1 MAEELNNDGVDALAQ
16 ESNFVAPAQIGVNL
30 YKPIQTAPLPSSIQG
45 LPGGSRASN
54 PTNQIKDATVGSS
67 PNYPSKK
74 SNPTQS
80 GGNWVDALVQEGEA
94 KINSMEDKNAHAKL
108 YAFDSSPTGS
118 FVARYKGYGQETYD
132 KIGFHPL
139 IDNETWYNQNTTAYD
154 DWKRM
159 MTNSAWPML
168 SLGFMSPIN
177 SYASILGKAD
187 LGQNTQEALNY
198 DYANQI
204 GYSTKGGFLAGLT
217 NLQLSAAYS
226 VGILLEGALEG
237 ALIGAAV
244 GAVEGGLPA
253 IPGAAIGGAAGLFKG
268 LLKLPSSLI
277 QMGKSLGKMGANLK
291 NAAKISEARNMFT
304 NASKTFGEF
313 INPLDNTKNA
323 FMTNVFNNPDD
334 LSNLARTARTVGALW
349 NDAKNLNMAL
359 SEGRLEGG
367 FSQNGI
373 YDKLYNDYYS
383 LYGEAPNDNLQKKMM
398 EQAKAGG
405 FSNTIKNGLLVF
417 YSNKLAF
424 PSITKA
430 SFLKG
435 MPKFGF
441 GKVIGNV
448 GEEVQMV
455 YTAGKT
461 AAEGVYSTERISMM
475 NAMKGFTKP
484 KTWGR
489 VSLNYFK
496 ANLVEGV
503 QEVSQ
508 EALADYTEK
517 YYTETFN
524 NPAAKNFMYSMGVMW
539 DATKKQM
546 SAQGAEVFAS
556 GFAMG
561 SILSIPGTVK
571 KYMSVGYNK
580 YYKHKDN
587 YEEYVANK
595 EKEATEIVNALNL
608 MTKEGKHLFDPRL
621 NNYVT
626 QMLVG
631 KVVDDPENTTT
642 KQLKDSE
649 FTAFTSAVMT
659 SLRTGTFDMFLDNYA
674 GYKEATP
681 EEIEQAWNLDKGQ
694 GQKALQGID
703 QAIGNAKTIS
713 NRYQEARKRMNK
725 MADLTKFKEGTI
737 EYKKAELY
745 NEAYFAGL
753 QNLVFLQSSFDNNLH
768 RLDKLYQRLGAIT
781 AIQDSRFSDFAGLT
795 EPGRLNNTIAM
806 LKTEVESAE
815 QLSDPIGTEQA
826 KQKRELLENLT
837 TFQKA
842 QDTLVNA
849 WVNNKA
855 LKELK
860 EYMMSTDASLTEEAA
875 EIMVLNQMMD
885 EFENGKE
892 NPFLTYKQS
901 YAKLLKTLAGSPEKA
916 LQLEREINDM
926 GGMDVLFDEL
936 LDTHIIRNENINLS
950 QYVNLLNDP
959 AGFYEHID
967 KNFAWMQKM
976 YNDREDYYK
985 EIVNAEMSN
994 IEKNEIIN
1002 TLASQGIFV
1011 DLDQFAEWVKDN
1023 NNLPDYFIDEPKGM
1037 VITKDSILY
1046 EEYSDIF
1053 MEAARISEKAPTL
1066 KASSLKEKLDKRI
1079 AELDEARDK
1088 DLDEARIRYDH
1099 ALKQLIG
1106 YTEQEL
1112 KAKEAQIDP
1121 ASTMSAKEK
1130 AELKKEKDLLEKA
1143 LKQLESLDVQELMA
1157 INLVALENGY
1167 FTQEIFDEAVKE
1179 LVANPERLAEAQA
1192 LAAQFDPNENTQ
1204 EDISNSVFTKLIL
1217 PGIIEQKLLEATS
1230 KLETPI
1236 ADKTDLTKLK
1246 PYKIYQEEVKSINQR
1261 YDKEIENVKD
1271 EFKDKGVDENTVM
1284 EYSTTTA
1291 FEELPEELQ
1300 AELEPLYAK
1309 HLIDIEEDI
1318 NLKENNPV
1326 RYGEIRQRWLETQGS
1341 VIKAY
1346 NDKIKAEA
1354 QKRAEDAVNPPTLK
1368 FTPLDYSALNLSSI
1382 GITLSNIYN
1391 ADKQIL
1397 EVGEYKDV
1405 NKNMI
1410 SLTPQMIADIKSD
1423 MKAIEDFLA
1432 ARAKTYK
1439 PKSIAEETIQRI
1451 VETVINRQNEI
1462 VEKEGE
1468 TRRFADQDE
1477 ADARPERATQVA
1489 EEVEADLLEKEP
1501 YVYVKLKSVVNP
1513 ETGEVLE
1520 GEIQRLFKT
1529 FFKANSGKSKS
1540 EMLDEFM
1547 VAFERKAKSNYKIF
1561 DTPSKLKDL
1570 RASLEADPTVE
1581 NLYTTIQQLAHREST
1596 IAGTN
1601 IDGLIRDFLTPAVGN
1616 ATGFKEVKWNPDIM
1630 SKEAFDA
1637 LFHPASGI
1645 VSKFRQG
1652 MIDGQYM
1659 VLSENVKVFD
1669 KTLRDRGI
1677 TGEMDLLAIDKD
1689 GNVMII
1695 DIKTGKLKNWEQ
1707 FGKGTLGD
1715 KQTYFRAQQS
1725 IYRNLFYNMSG
1736 IMPTEIGLLPLAI
1749 VTDLDGYVES
1759 ISVAPIVPKG
1769 KDTIELEYLEDVE
1782 RFGVTPI
1789 EPDLSQLKGNRGET
1803 ETPTEKAE
1811 TAIPPSDPTKVTL
1824 QDNINKAVIFN
1835 GQVGKLVILDDGT
1848 FAIEVSDDSYVTLEM
1863 VRESIAGMLE
1873 IERTSY
1879 GKPEQVAVLE
1889 NDLKDLDKQI
1899 AATKGKVKLIE
1910 LYHELAPVKN
1920 GELTLTNVGIR
1931 PISVATTVSQVS
1943 IVEGQTI
1950 DAKFDDPNEKTA
1962 TINGVRYKV
1971 NRNAT
1976 QNIVSLSYN
1985 INDARI
1991 AEIEEE
1997 TKSISDRINK
2007 LRAKVRDAED
2017 DASKNI
2023 YLNEISRAQQEIN
2036 GINNERKNLKE
2047 NNPERTLRG
2056 ENTNNLIFALNS
2068 LPNSFQRGHREKKG
2082 NDEQKE
2088 LDSIH
2093 SLSADSAIAEAIT
2106 EILSDHYPDA
2116 LDTLIEEGVKAV
2128 NKGDL
2133 LQIELWATE
2142 TINRLEE
2149 FGFGLLSSN
2158 KYVTDVSN
2166 QVNALN
2172 MLLNDLYTIKITKDG
2187 KISKQQG
2194 EANKRFGPKKQ
2205 EVQDGSGVSPVQ
2217 KSGTGSA
2224 EGVSPK
2230 KGGTAPTEAELRE
2243 IIKNSVRNTS
2253 DQNDF
2258 DDINNQPESQELSA
2272 VTKKYLN
2279 RIEKSKDL
2287 DELKKVMKEF
2297 IIESINNKNV
2307 DLGVLTEAY
2316 DEKEKWHNTEVS
2328 EGDYVVVT
2336 KDFVWG
2342 TDDNITEGL
2351 IFVVDKITKDGVTV
2365 KLHGFN
2371 ISYKL
2376 TDDQLSNFNK
2386 ITDDMAP
2393 EEEIEITQEDVE
2405 NSEETAANLTDL
2417 ATKESDLLA
2426 ERSEAAKN
2434 STDEES
2440 FKKLTNKSNLC

>member
-1 MAEELNNDGVDALAQ
+1 
-16 ESNFVAPAQIGVNL
+16 
-30 YKPIQTAPLPSSIQG
+30 
-45 LPGGSRASN
+45 
-54 PTNQIKDATVGSS
+54 
-67 PNYPSKK
+67 
-74 SNPTQS
+74 
-80 GGNWVDALVQEGEA
+80 
-94 KINSMEDKNAHAKL
+94 
-108 YAFDSSPTGS
+108 
-118 FVARYKGYGQETYD
+118 
-132 KIGFHPL
+132 
-139 IDNETWYNQNTTAYD
+139 
-154 DWKRM
+154 
-159 MTNSAWPML
+159 
-168 SLGFMSPIN
+168 
-177 SYASILGKAD
+177 
-187 LGQNTQEALNY
+187 
-198 DYANQI
+198 
-204 GYSTKGGFLAGLT
+204 
-217 NLQLSAAYS
+217 
-226 VGILLEGALEG
+226 
-237 ALIGAAV
+237 
-244 GAVEGGLPA
+244 
-253 IPGAAIGGAAGLFKG
+253 
-268 LLKLPSSLI
+268 
-277 QMGKSLGKMGANLK
+277 
-291 NAAKISEARNMFT
+291 
-304 NASKTFGEF
+304 
-313 INPLDNTKNA
+313 
-323 FMTNVFNNPDD
+323 
-334 LSNLARTARTVGALW
+334 
-349 NDAKNLNMAL
+349 
-359 SEGRLEGG
+359 
-367 FSQNGI
+367 
-373 YDKLYNDYYS
+373 
-383 LYGEAPNDNLQKKMM
+383 
-398 EQAKAGG
+398 
-405 FSNTIKNGLLVF
+405 
-417 YSNKLAF
+417 
-424 PSITKA
+424 
-430 SFLKG
+430 
-435 MPKFGF
+435 
-441 GKVIGNV
+441 
-448 GEEVQMV
+448 
-455 YTAGKT
+455 
-461 AAEGVYSTERISMM
+461 
-475 NAMKGFTKP
+475 
-484 KTWGR
+484 
-489 VSLNYFK
+489 
-496 ANLVEGV
+496 
-503 QEVSQ
+503 
-508 EALADYTEK
+508 
-517 YYTETFN
+517 
-524 NPAAKNFMYSMGVMW
+524 
-539 DATKKQM
+539 
-546 SAQGAEVFAS
+546 
-556 GFAMG
+556 
-561 SILSIPGTVK
+561 
-571 KYMSVGYNK
+571 
-580 YYKHKDN
+580 
-587 YEEYVANK
+587 
-595 EKEATEIVNALNL
+595 
-608 MTKEGKHLFDPRL
+608 
-621 NNYVT
+621 
-626 QMLVG
+626 
-631 KVVDDPENTTT
+631 
-642 KQLKDSE
+642 
-649 FTAFTSAVMT
+649 
-659 SLRTGTFDMFLDNYA
+659 
-674 GYKEATP
+674 
-681 EEIEQAWNLDKGQ
+681 
-694 GQKALQGID
+694 
-703 QAIGNAKTIS
+703 
-713 NRYQEARKRMNK
+713 
-725 MADLTKFKEGTI
+725 
-737 EYKKAELY
+737 
-745 NEAYFAGL
+745 
-753 QNLVFLQSSFDNNLH
+753 
-768 RLDKLYQRLGAIT
+768 
-781 AIQDSRFSDFAGLT
+781 
-795 EPGRLNNTIAM
+795 
-806 LKTEVESAE
+806 
-815 QLSDPIGTEQA
+815 
-826 KQKRELLENLT
+826 
-837 TFQKA
+837 
-842 QDTLVNA
+842 
-849 WVNNKA
+849 
-855 LKELK
+855 
-860 EYMMSTDASLTEEAA
+860 
-875 EIMVLNQMMD
+875 
-885 EFENGKE
+885 
-892 NPFLTYKQS
+892 
-901 YAKLLKTLAGSPEKA
+901 
-916 LQLEREINDM
+916 
-926 GGMDVLFDEL
+926 
-936 LDTHIIRNENINLS
+936 
-950 QYVNLLNDP
+950 
-959 AGFYEHID
+959 
-967 KNFAWMQKM
+967 
-976 YNDREDYYK
+976 
-985 EIVNAEMSN
+985 
-994 IEKNEIIN
+994 
-1002 TLASQGIFV
+1002 
-1011 DLDQFAEWVKDN
+1011 
-1023 NNLPDYFIDEPKGM
+1023 
-1037 VITKDSILY
+1037 
-1046 EEYSDIF
+1046 
-1053 MEAARISEKAPTL
+1053 
-1066 KASSLKEKLDKRI
+1066 
-1079 AELDEARDK
+1079 
-1088 DLDEARIRYDH
+1088 
-1099 ALKQLIG
+1099 
-1106 YTEQEL
+1106 
-1112 KAKEAQIDP
+1112 
-1121 ASTMSAKEK
+1121 
-1130 AELKKEKDLLEKA
+1130 
-1143 LKQLESLDVQELMA
+1143 
-1157 INLVALENGY
+1157 
-1167 FTQEIFDEAVKE
+1167 
-1179 LVANPERLAEAQA
+1179 
-1192 LAAQFDPNENTQ
+1192 
-1204 EDISNSVFTKLIL
+1204 
-1217 PGIIEQKLLEATS
+1217 
-1230 KLETPI
+1230 
-1236 ADKTDLTKLK
+1236 
-1246 PYKIYQEEVKSINQR
+1246 
-1261 YDKEIENVKD
+1261 
-1271 EFKDKGVDENTVM
+1271 
-1284 EYSTTTA
+1284 
-1291 FEELPEELQ
+1291 
-1300 AELEPLYAK
+1300 
-1309 HLIDIEEDI
+1309 
-1318 NLKENNPV
+1318 
-1326 RYGEIRQRWLETQGS
+1326 
-1341 VIKAY
+1341 
-1346 NDKIKAEA
+1346 
-1354 QKRAEDAVNPPTLK
+1354 
-1368 FTPLDYSALNLSSI
+1368 
-1382 GITLSNIYN
+1382 
-1391 ADKQIL
+1391 
-1397 EVGEYKDV
+1397 
-1405 NKNMI
+1405 MI

-1501 YVYVKLKSVVNP
+1501 YVYVKLKPVVNP

-1529 FFKANSGKSKS
+1529 FFKANSGKSNS

-1561 DTPSKLKDL
+1561 DTPSKIKDL

-1581 NLYTTIQQLAHREST
+1581 NLYTTIQKLAHREST

-1637 LFHPASGI
+1637 LFHPGSGI

-1652 MIDGQYM
+1652 MIDGKYM

-1669 KTLRDRGI
+1669 RTLRDRGI
-1677 TGEMDLLAIDKD
+1677 TGEMDLLAIDKN

-1695 DIKTGKLKNWEQ
+1695 DIKTGKLKNWEE

-1789 EPDLSQLKGNRGET
+1789 EPDLSQLKGNKGET
-1803 ETPTEKAE
+1803 ETPTEKGE
-1811 TAIPPSDPTKVTL
+1811 TGIPPSDPTKVTL
-1824 QDNINKAVIFN
+1824 QDNVNKAVIFN

-1920 GELTLTNVGIR
+1920 GELTLTSVGIR

-2036 GINNERKNLKE
+2036 GLNNERKNLKE

-2068 LPNSFQRGHREKKG
+2068 LPNSFQRGHKEKKG

-2258 DDINNQPESQELSA
+2258 DDINNEPESQELSA

-2279 RIEKSKDL
+2279 RIEKAKDL
-2287 DELKKVMKEF
+2287 DELKKVYKEF
-2297 IIESINNKNV
+2297 VIEGMTNKNI
-2307 DLGVLTEAY
+2307 DLGVLSKAY
-2316 DEKEKWHNTEVS
+2316 DEREKWHETQVF
-2328 EGDYVVVT
+2328 EGDYVVAARE
-2336 KDFVWG
+2336 F
-2342 TDDNITEGL
+2342 EGKSAYGDGVL
-2351 IFVVDKITKDGVTV
+2351 IEEGDVFLVKKITKDGAVLQ
-2365 KLHGFN
+2365 LHGTN
-2371 ISYKL
+2371 ISD
-2376 TDDQLSNFNK
+2376 TFSFDELSNFNK
-2386 ITDDMAP
+2386 ITEDMIP

>member
-1 MAEELNNDGVDALAQ
+1 
-16 ESNFVAPAQIGVNL
+16 
-30 YKPIQTAPLPSSIQG
+30 
-45 LPGGSRASN
+45 
-54 PTNQIKDATVGSS
+54 
-67 PNYPSKK
+67 
-74 SNPTQS
+74 
-80 GGNWVDALVQEGEA
+80 
-94 KINSMEDKNAHAKL
+94 
-108 YAFDSSPTGS
+108 
-118 FVARYKGYGQETYD
+118 
-132 KIGFHPL
+132 
-139 IDNETWYNQNTTAYD
+139 
-154 DWKRM
+154 
-159 MTNSAWPML
+159 
-168 SLGFMSPIN
+168 
-177 SYASILGKAD
+177 
-187 LGQNTQEALNY
+187 
-198 DYANQI
+198 
-204 GYSTKGGFLAGLT
+204 
-217 NLQLSAAYS
+217 
-226 VGILLEGALEG
+226 
-237 ALIGAAV
+237 
-244 GAVEGGLPA
+244 
-253 IPGAAIGGAAGLFKG
+253 
-268 LLKLPSSLI
+268 
-277 QMGKSLGKMGANLK
+277 
-291 NAAKISEARNMFT
+291 
-304 NASKTFGEF
+304 
-313 INPLDNTKNA
+313 
-323 FMTNVFNNPDD
+323 
-334 LSNLARTARTVGALW
+334 
-349 NDAKNLNMAL
+349 
-359 SEGRLEGG
+359 
-367 FSQNGI
+367 
-373 YDKLYNDYYS
+373 
-383 LYGEAPNDNLQKKMM
+383 MM

-642 KQLKDSE
+642 KEIKDSE

-659 SLRTGTFDMFLDNYA
+659 SLRTGTFDMFLDNYSS
-674 GYKEATP
+674 YKEATP
-681 EEIEQAWNLDKGQ
+681 EEIEQAWNLERGQ
-694 GQKALQGID
+694 GQKALEGID
-703 QAIGNAKTIS
+703 QAVKNARTIS

-725 MADLTKFKEGTI
+725 MADLTKFKEGTV

-753 QNLVFLQSSFDNNLH
+753 QNLVFLQSSFDDNLN
-768 RLDKLYQRLGAIT
+768 RLGKLYQRLGSIT
-781 AIQDSRFSDFAGLT
+781 SIQDSRFSDFAGLT

-826 KQKRELLENLT
+826 KQKRELLERLT
-837 TFQKA
+837 EFQKA
-842 QDTLVNA
+842 QDNILNA
-849 WVNNKA
+849 WINNKRLNS
-855 LKELK
+855 LKEF
-860 EYMMSTDASLTEEAA
+860 MMSSDKSLSEEDA
-875 EIMVLNQMMD
+875 EIKAINEMIA
-885 EFENGKE
+885 EFDGNNS
-892 NPFLTYKQS
+892 NPFLEYKES
-901 YAKLLKTLAGSPEKA
+901 YKKLLKTLAGSPEKA
-916 LQLEREINDM
+916 LQLEKEINDM
-926 GGMDVLFDEL
+926 GGMDQLFDEL
-936 LDTHIIRNENINLS
+936 LDTHIIRNENVSLS

-959 AGFYEHID
+959 EGFYEHID
-967 KNFAWMQKM
+967 KNFQWMQKM

-985 EIVNAEMSN
+985 EIVNAELSN
-994 IEKNEIIN
+994 IEKNEILN
-1002 TLASQGIFV
+1002 ALASQGIFV
-1011 DLDQFAEWVKDN
+1011 DLEQFAEWVKDN

-1053 MEAARISEKAPTL
+1053 VEAARISEKAPAL

-1079 AELDEARDK
+1079 AELNEARDK
-1088 DLDEARIRYDH
+1088 ELDDARVRYDH
-1099 ALKQLIG
+1099 ALKQLTG

-1112 KAKEAQIDP
+1112 KAKEAQMDSS
-1121 ASTMSAKEK
+1121 ATMSAKEK
-1130 AELKKEKDLLEKA
+1130 SELKKEKDLLEKA

-1157 INLVALENGY
+1157 INLVAMENGY
-1167 FTQEIFDEAVKE
+1167 ITQDIFDQAIQEIVS
-1179 LVANPERLAEAQA
+1179 NPEKLAEAQA
-1192 LAAQFDPNENTQ
+1192 LVTKFDPNENSQ

-1217 PGIIEQKLLEATS
+1217 PGIIEQKLTEVTN
-1230 KLETPI
+1230 KLETPV
-1236 ADKTDLTKLK
+1236 ADKTDFTKLK
-1246 PYKIYQEEVKSINQR
+1246 PYKVYQEEIKSINQR
-1261 YDKEIENVKD
+1261 YDKEIEDVKD
-1271 EFKDKGVDENTVM
+1271 EFKDRGVDEETVM
-1284 EYSTTTA
+1284 EYSTTTP
-1291 FEELPEELQ
+1291 FEQLPDELQ
-1300 AELEPLYAK
+1300 AELEPLYAQ
-1309 HLIDIEEDI
+1309 HLLDIEEDPQ
-1318 NLKENNPV
+1318 LKQNNPV
-1326 RYGEIRQRWLETQGS
+1326 RYDEIRQRWLETQGGI
-1341 VIKAY
+1341 IKAY
-1346 NDKIKAEA
+1346 NQKLQDEA
-1354 QKRAEDAVNPPTLK
+1354 RQRAEDSLNPPTLK
-1368 FTPLDYSALNLSSI
+1368 FSPLDYSAIDMNNI
-1382 GITLSNIYN
+1382 GITLSNIYS
-1391 ADKQIL
+1391 ADKKIL
-1397 EVGEYKDV
+1397 EAGEYQDV

-1410 SLTPQMIADIKSD
+1410 SLTPQMIEDIKAD
-1423 MKAIEDFLA
+1423 MKAIEGFLA

-1462 VEKEGE
+1462 IEKKGE

-1477 ADARPERATQVA
+1477 NAPRPERATQVA
-1489 EEVEADLLEKEP
+1489 EEVESDLLEKKP
-1501 YVYVKLKSVVNP
+1501 YVYNKLESTVNT
-1513 ETGEVLE
+1513 ETGEVIE

-1529 FFKANSGKSKS
+1529 FFKENSGKSTA

-1601 IDGLIRDFLTPAVGN
+1601 VDSLIRDFLTPAVGN
-1616 ATGFKEVKWNPDIM
+1616 ATGFKEVKWDPTIM

-1645 VSKFRQG
+1645 ISKFRQG

-1695 DIKTGKLKNWEQ
+1695 DIKTGKLSNWKA
-1707 FGKGTLGD
+1707 FGQGTLGD

-1736 IMPTEIGLLPLAI
+1736 IMPSQIGLLPLAI
-1749 VTDLDGYVES
+1749 KTDLDGYVES
-1759 ISVAPIVPKG
+1759 ISVAPIVPEG

-1789 EPDLSQLKGNRGET
+1789 EPDLSQLKGNKGET
-1803 ETPTEKAE
+1803 ETPTEKGE
-1811 TAIPPSDPTKVTL
+1811 TGIPPSDPTKVSL
-1824 QDNINKAVIFN
+1824 QDNLNKAVIYN
-1835 GQVGKLVILDDGT
+1835 GQVGKLVMLDDGT
-1848 FAIEVSDDSYVTLEM
+1848 FAVEVSDDSYVTLEM

-1873 IERTSY
+1873 IER
-1879 GKPEQVAVLE
+1879 GEFGNPEQIALLE
-1889 NDLKDLDKQI
+1889 KDLKDLDKQI
-1899 AATKGKVKLIE
+1899 EATKGKVKIIE
-1910 LYHELAPVKN
+1910 LYHELAPAKN
-1920 GELTLTNVGIR
+1920 GQLSLTDVGIR
-1931 PISVATTVSQVS
+1931 PVGPAVTVSQVS
-1943 IVEGQTI
+1943 IIEGQTI
-1950 DAKFDDPNEKTA
+1950 DAKFDDPSEKTA
-1962 TINGVRYKV
+1962 TINGVRYRV

-1997 TKSISDRINK
+1997 TKSIADRINR
-2007 LRAKVRDAED
+2007 LRAKVRAAED
-2017 DASKNI
+2017 DASKNT
-2023 YLNEISRAQQEIN
+2023 YLNEIARAQQEIN
-2036 GINNERKNLKE
+2036 GLNNERKALKE

-2082 NDEQKE
+2082 NDEQRE
-2088 LDSIH
+2088 LDNIH

-2142 TINRLEE
+2142 TISRLEE

-2158 KYVTDVSN
+2158 KYVADVAN
-2166 QVNALN
+2166 QINALN
-2172 MLLNDLYTIKITKDG
+2172 MLLNDLHTIKITKDG

-2205 EVQDGSGVSPVQ
+2205 EVQDRSGVSPVQ

-2230 KGGTAPTEAELRE
+2230 EGGKAPTEDELRQ
-2243 IIKNSVRNTS
+2243 IIKDAVGNTAGQS
-2253 DQNDF
+2253 DF

-2272 VTKKYLN
+2272 GTKKYLN
-2279 RIEKSKDL
+2279 RIEKSKNL
-2287 DELKKVMKEF
+2287 DELIQIYKDFLVESLYFNKK
-2297 IIESINNKNV
+2297 I
-2307 DLGVLTEAY
+2307 DLDLLSKAY
-2316 DEKEKWHNTEVS
+2316 EEKKKWHETEVS
-2328 EGDYVVVT
+2328 EGDYVVAT
-2336 KDFVWG
+2336 KTFENSMMSVFE
-2342 TDDNITEGL
+2342 DD
-2351 IFVVDKITKDGVTV
+2351 IFLVKKITKDGAVLQ
-2365 KLHGFN
+2365 LHGRDHLVPF
-2371 ISYKL
+2371 
-2376 TDDQLSNFNK
+2376 TFDELSNFNK
-2386 ITDDMAP
+2386 ITDDMKP
-2393 EEEIEITQEDVE
+2393 EEYGLEITQEDVE
-2405 NSEETAANLTDL
+2405 NSKETAANLTDL

-2434 STDEES
+2434 STDEDS
-2440 FKKLTNKSNLC
+2440 FKKLTNNSNLC